1 MDDYRSW
8 TKVDW
13 TNPGLDENSVGQNV
27 VRRKPFGPKLIGRKV
42 GLP

>member
-13 TNPGLDENSVGQNV
+13 INPRLVENSVGQNV
-27 VRRKPFGPKLIGRKV
+27 VRRKPCDQNELDYHPLHR
-42 GLP
+42 